1 MQPARSKGANE
12 EEETRIF
19 PREHAREKA
28 NLRSDSVCICARGR
42 RGGLNPP
49 VRLLSLTRI

>member
-19 PREHAREKA
+19 PREFAREKA
-28 NLRSDSVCICARGR
+28 NLRSGFRLHLHVGKARGVKPAR
-42 RGGLNPP
+42 
-49 VRLLSLTRI
+49 